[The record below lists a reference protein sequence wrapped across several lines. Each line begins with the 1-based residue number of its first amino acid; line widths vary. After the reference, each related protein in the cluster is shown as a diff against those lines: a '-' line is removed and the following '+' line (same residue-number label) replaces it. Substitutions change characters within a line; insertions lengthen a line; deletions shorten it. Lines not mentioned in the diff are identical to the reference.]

1 MARFITRRVLVGVV
15 TLIAIS
21 IIVFGLFFAVP
32 SSPAKV
38 MCGKNC
44 DPAQIAVVETR
55 LGLREPITTQYTK
68 FMSGIFVGRTY
79 APGTD
84 FEQRCDAPCLGF
96 SFRNNEPVTAILSR
110 TVPVTISIVSGAAIV
125 WLLIGISL
133 GMISALRRGTVFDKV
148 AIGISLT
155 GASMQ
160 VYFFGLILLYILV
173 YLTGLLPFPSYTP
186 LTQNPAQ
193 WAVGLLLPWLT
204 LGFLNSA
211 IYARLSRAQMLETL
225 SEDYVRTARA
235 KGLPLRRV
243 YTKHALRA
251 AITPIVTIAGLD
263 IGASLGGTFITE
275 TIFGFRGLGKETV
288 DAVNFLNLPIVVATV
303 LLAAVFIIVANLIVD
318 VLYAVIDP
326 RVRLS

>member
-1 MARFITRRVLVGVV
+1 MVRFITRRVLVGVA
-15 TLIAIS
+15 TIIAIS

-44 DPAQIAVVETR
+44 DPASIAAVETR
-55 LGLREPITTQYTK
+55 LGLREPIVEQYTS
-68 FMSGIFVGRTY
+68 FMKGVFVGRTY
-79 APGTD
+79 APGTA
-84 FEQRCDAPCLGF
+84 FERQCDAPCLGY
-96 SFRNNEPVTAILSR
+96 SFRNDEPVTAILKR
-110 TVPVTISIVSGAAIV
+110 TVPVTISIVVGAAIL
-125 WLLIGISL
+125 WLLIGVSL
-133 GMISALRRGTVFDKV
+133 GMISALRRGTLFDKI

-160 VYFFGLILLYILV
+160 VFFFGLILLYGLV
-173 YLTGLLPFPSYTP
+173 YATGWLDFPSYTP
-186 LTQNPAQ
+186 FTENPLKWAQ
-193 WAVGLLLPWLT
+193 GLILPWVT

-235 KGLPLRRV
+235 KGLPLGRV

-275 TIFGFRGLGKETV
+275 TIFGLRGLGKETV
-288 DAVNFLNLPIVVATV
+288 EAVNFLNLPIVVATV
-303 LLAAVFIIVANLIVD
+303 LLAAVFIVVANLIVD
-318 VLYAVIDP
+318 LLYAVIDP

>member
-1 MARFITRRVLVGVV
+1 MVRFITRRLLVGAV

-44 DPAQIAVVETR
+44 DAASIAAVETK
-55 LGLREPITTQYTK
+55 LGLREPIVEQYTSFVK
-68 FMSGIFVGRTY
+68 GIFVGRTY
-79 APGTD
+79 APGTA

-96 SFRNNEPVTAILSR
+96 SFRNNEAVTAILGR
-110 TVPVTISIVSGAAIV
+110 TVPVTISIVIGAAV
-125 WLLIGISL
+125 LWLLIGVSL
-133 GMISALRRGTVFDKV
+133 GMISALRRGTLFDKV

-160 VYFFGLILLYILV
+160 VFFFGLILLYILV
-173 YLTGLLPFPSYTP
+173 YTTGILPFPSYTP
-186 LTQNPAQ
+186 FTDNPAK
-193 WAVGLLLPWLT
+193 WAQGLILPWIT

-275 TIFGFRGLGKETV
+275 TIFGLRGLGKETV
-288 DAVNFLNLPIVVATV
+288 EAVSFLNLPIVVATV
-303 LLAAVFIIVANLIVD
+303 LLAAVFIVVANLIVD